1 MRLLTAIVLIVSFAM
16 PTRAAEDQRG
26 WAFSG
31 YVTGTSNSS
40 GLILKVNP
48 SVGYS
53 FNKYFRTYAGL
64 PFYFVD
70 ASVSSTSNGFVNGI
84 GNAYVGIGFGID
96 DPALNFASNLV
107 ISAPT
112 GDRSRGFST
121 GRVTADWT
129 NDFSRPIS
137 IFRPFGSVGVA
148 NTISDTS
155 FFVRPF
161 TSYGLVGHFEGG
173 TTVDLLPRAYVGA
186 SAYGVK
192 ASGEQRI
199 ASKVFDNPG
208 RGQASGSRR
217 HRPFETSSETV
228 SSPDIAD
235 DYGFS
240 TWFGVTPQSNSNF
253 YVGYSRSTS
262 YDFNTLFFGV
272 GFRIGN

>member
-1 MRLLTAIVLIVSFAM
+1 MRFFTAVVLVISIAIPVH
-16 PTRAAEDQRG
+16 AAEDEKG
-26 WAFSG
+26 WTFSG
-31 YVTGTSNSS
+31 YLTGTSNSS

-53 FNKYFRTYAGL
+53 FNRYFRTYAGL

-84 GNAYVGIGFGID
+84 GNAYVGFGLGIN
-96 DPALNFASNLV
+96 DPVLNFASNLV

-112 GDRSRGFST
+112 GDKSRGFST

-129 NDFSRPIS
+129 NDFSRQVS

-161 TSYGLVGHFEGG
+161 TSYGLVSHVEGG
-173 TTVDLLPRAYVGA
+173 TTVDLLPRASMGA
-186 SAYGVK
+186 SAYGVR

-199 ASKVFDNPG
+199 TSKVFDSGG
-208 RGQASGSRR
+208 RGPTSGSHRG
-217 HRPFETSSETV
+217 RPFETSSETV
-228 SSPDIAD
+228 SSPDIAN

-240 TWFGVTPQSNSNF
+240 TWFGVSPQSNSNF

-272 GFRIGN
+272 GFRVGK